1 MNTVSRT
8 KSQYT
13 ENEVAE
19 ELGVSLEI
27 LRTLIQERILPD
39 DADLQQTVIVN
50 FAPSDVLLLKLL
62 ATQAGTI

>member
-62 ATQAGTI
+62 ATQGGTT